1 MIGEN
6 FDSGVE
12 AFWEIFERGVVVLC
26 RFFGVEDVRVLVGIL
41 LVEAGL
47 IRGFVGLPVD
57 LYAISVRMVNEEKEL
72 VEEEVDR
79 KRL

>member
-1 MIGEN
+1 VNFDGGVDMMGEN

-12 AFWEIFERGVVVLC
+12 EFLKIFECGVVVVVLC
-26 RFFGVEDVRVLVGIL
+26 RFFGVEDVRILVGIL

-57 LYAISVRMVNEEKEL
+57 LHAISVRLRK
-72 VEEEVDR
+72 VE
-79 KRL
+79 